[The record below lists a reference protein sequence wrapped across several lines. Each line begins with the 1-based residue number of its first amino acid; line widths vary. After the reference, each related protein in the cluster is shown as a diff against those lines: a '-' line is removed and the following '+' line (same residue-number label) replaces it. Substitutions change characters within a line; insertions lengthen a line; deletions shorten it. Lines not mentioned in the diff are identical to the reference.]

1 MAMMTKTNDGEQ
13 ELVIGN
19 KQLLGIF
26 FVVVVLLSVFF
37 TMGYIIGR
45 NTASAGAA
53 QTTAGVAT
61 ARPDTPAERSA
72 TAEPPSQEPAATPPV
87 PQPAPVR
94 VEPAPQTPSA
104 APQTPAATPRTEP
117 ATRYTTNP
125 APEPEGRPA
134 SEIKSIPE
142 GDMYLQ
148 VAAIPRAD
156 AETERKVLRE
166 RGFPTLI
173 GESSKPGLFRV
184 LVGPFKDLASLHIS
198 KDELKKAGFESFVV
212 K

>member
-1 MAMMTKTNDGEQ
+1 MMTKTNDGEQ

-45 NTASAGAA
+45 NTANAGAA
-53 QTTAGVAT
+53 QTTAGTAT
-61 ARPDTPAERSA
+61 ARQDAPADRSA
-72 TAEPPSQEPAATPPV
+72 SDNPPQESAPPVTQPAPARSAEPTPQPQAAIASRTQPAAT
-87 PQPAPVR
+87 QP
-94 VEPAPQTPSA
+94 EP
-104 APQTPAATPRTEP
+104 R
-117 ATRYTTNP
+117 P
-125 APEPEGRPA
+125 APELKA
-134 SEIKSIPE
+134 IPE
-142 GDMYLQ
+142 GDLYLQ

-184 LVGPFKDLASLHIS
+184 LVGPYKDMTALHIS

>member
-1 MAMMTKTNDGEQ
+1 MTTKTNESEQ
-13 ELVIGN
+13 EVVIGN

-45 NTASAGAA
+45 NTASANAPQTAA
-53 QTTAGVAT
+53 APSVSPQDAPAERREPVPRPIERESARPLTPAPAPAVDNTPRTRPPEPDTTAGSGA
-61 ARPDTPAERSA
+61 AA
-72 TAEPPSQEPAATPPV
+72 PAAT
-87 PQPAPVR
+87 
-94 VEPAPQTPSA
+94 A
-104 APQTPAATPRTEP
+104 A
-117 ATRYTTNP
+117 
-125 APEPEGRPA
+125 EPETHAGSTLKA
-134 SEIKSIPE
+134 IPE
-142 GDMYLQ
+142 GDLYLQ

-184 LVGPFKDLASLHIS
+184 LVGPFKDMQALHIS

>member
-1 MAMMTKTNDGEQ
+1 MMTKTNDGEQ

-26 FVVVVLLSVFF
+26 FVVVVLLSIFF

-45 NTASAGAA
+45 NTANAGAA
-53 QTTAGVAT
+53 QTAA
-61 ARPDTPAERSA
+61 APSPASSRPDAPVERSA
-72 TAEPPSQEPAATPPV
+72 PSTDSMSQETSPPV
-87 PQPAPVR
+87 SQPAPQPRV
-94 VEPAPQTPSA
+94 VEPPRQTAQQAP
-104 APQTPAATPRTEP
+104 APAPPQPEAQPAAVK
-117 ATRYTTNP
+117 A
-125 APEPEGRPA
+125 A
-134 SEIKSIPE
+134 PE
-142 GDMYLQ
+142 GDLYLQ

-184 LVGPFKDLASLHIS
+184 LVGPFKDLGSLHIS

>member
-1 MAMMTKTNDGEQ
+1 MMTKTNDGEQ

-45 NTASAGAA
+45 NTANAGAA
-53 QTTAGVAT
+53 QTTAGGAASRQDAPV
-61 ARPDTPAERSA
+61 ERSA
-72 TAEPPSQEPAATPPV
+72 ATSDNQSQESTPLV
-87 PQPAPVR
+87 TQPAPARTVD
-94 VEPAPQTPSA
+94 ATPQPQAAVPRTQAA
-104 APQTPAATPRTEP
+104 AP
-117 ATRYTTNP
+117 YTT
-125 APEPEGRPA
+125 AAASESESRPA
-134 SEIKSIPE
+134 SELKSIPE
-142 GDMYLQ
+142 GDLYLQ

-184 LVGPFKDLASLHIS
+184 LVGPFKDLTALHIS

>member
-26 FVVVVLLSVFF
+26 FVVVVLLSIFF

-45 NTASAGAA
+45 NTANAGAA
-53 QTTAGVAT
+53 QTAA
-61 ARPDTPAERSA
+61 APSPSSSRPDAPVERSA
-72 TAEPPSQEPAATPPV
+72 PTESMSQETAPPVSQPTPTPRAVEPPPRQT
-87 PQPAPVR
+87 
-94 VEPAPQTPSA
+94 APQTQA
-104 APQTPAATPRTEP
+104 AV
-117 ATRYTTNP
+117 P
-125 APEPEGRPA
+125 APEAQPA
-134 SEIKSIPE
+134 DPTKAAPE
-142 GDMYLQ
+142 GDLYLQ